1 MQMIMM
7 NDSKITIVVTVYNK
21 ERYIKRCLKSVFDQ
35 TDTDFKLI
43 VVDDGS
49 TDKSYSICKKYC
61 KCLDYQVISQ
71 VHGGASAA
79 RNKGIEIANTDY
91 ILFVDGD
98 DYILPETIE
107 VLNNAINH
115 QADLIVFGINYAGE
129 DGSVMFKSML
139 PERLYNTEAAI
150 HDNLV
155 NLWDSNL
162 MYSSCNKLFSAEII
176 RRNNLFFKN
185 KDFGEDLTFVCDYTK
200 YCGSIYS
207 INKCLYTYREHS
219 SNSQSKKYRKNLFEI
234 RKDEYYEL
242 VRYFYDVGCLNNDSL
257 EFISR
262 RYIERIIGCIENEA
276 SLRNL
281 QNLFL
286 RFKRAKAI
294 VEDKTVQE
302 CVKSARFRSK
312 KMKILSW
319 FIYNDLPYTLFVL
332 GMAISVVKNGF
343 PKLFIILKMHR

>member
-7 NDSKITIVVTVYNK
+7 DDLKITVVVTVYNK
-21 ERYIKRCLKSVFDQ
+21 ERYIKQCLKSIFDQ

-49 TDKSYSICKKYC
+49 TDKSYNICKRYC
-61 KCLDYQVISQ
+61 KCMNYQVIS
-71 VHGGASAA
+71 HAHSGASTA
-79 RNKGIEIANTDY
+79 RNKGIELTDTDY

-98 DYILPETIE
+98 DYISPNTIE
-107 VLNNAINH
+107 VLNRAIKH
-115 QADLIVFGINYAGE
+115 HSDLWIFGINYAHE
-129 DGSVMFKSML
+129 DGSVMFNSKL
-139 PERLYNTEAAI
+139 PECSYNSEEAI
-150 HDNLV
+150 QNNLV
-155 NLWDSNL
+155 GLWDSNL
-162 MYSSCNKLFSAEII
+162 MYSSCNKLFSVKII
-176 RRNNLFFKN
+176 RDNNLLFKN
-185 KDFGEDLTFVCDYTK
+185 KDFGEDLTFVCDYTR
-200 YCGSIYS
+200 CCSSIIS

-219 SNSQSKKYRKNLFEI
+219 FNSQSKKYRNDLFEI
-234 RKDEYYEL
+234 RKNEYYEL
-242 VRYFYDVGCLNNDSL
+242 IRYFYDMNCLNGDSV

-276 SLRNL
+276 SLRNH

-302 CVKSARFRSK
+302 CVKSACFRSR

-343 PKLFIILKMHR
+343 PKLFIVLKMHR